1 MPDRLPVAGLYSNG
15 GVARRIIKA
24 EWHVIGWCSLRIHF
38 PRYAVSRQH
47 TWSAVLLLTT
57 RPLTLSGIRSAFQHC
72 FGNLNAPPLSPH
84 SLFAEKGS
92 CVGSC
97 LSCPVAS
104 CSSEISPTHYH
115 TLSPAYT
122 VPVSSCLSAAA
133 PGQRASSCRMLS
145 PPPHNRLIWRRIG
158 MRYDHPPL
166 ACPLSPSGLTPFP
179 TPCPWC

>member
-1 MPDRLPVAGLYSNG
+1 M
-15 GVARRIIKA
+15 
-24 EWHVIGWCSLRIHF
+24 RIHF
-38 PRYAVSRQH
+38 PRYAVSEQH
-47 TWSAVLLLTT
+47 KRPAVLLLTT

-104 CSSEISPTHYH
+104 CSSEISPTHYS
-115 TLSPAYT
+115 TPSPAYT

-133 PGQRASSCRMLS
+133 TRQRASSCRGIYLLPCMLS
-145 PPPHNRLIWRRIG
+145 PPPHNWLIWRRIG

-166 ACPLSPSGLTPFP
+166 ACPSSPSGLTPFP
-179 TPCPWC
+179 IPCPWC